1 MTRKNLKNRQWVL
14 SSRPQGMVSKD
25 NFEFRES
32 ELDELKENQMLLKNL
47 YFGFDPTQRGW
58 LNDMKSYM
66 PPVQIGEVMRSSTIS
81 QVIESNITDFIEG
94 DIVQGSFGWQEFAI
108 TDGKAGFMNASKIP
122 DNIPPTA
129 SLSVY
134 GVTGL
139 TAYFGLLNI
148 CKPLPGDTV
157 VVSAASG
164 AVGAIVGQI
173 AKIMGC
179 RVIGIAGSEEKTDY
193 CSSELNFD
201 FVINYK
207 KENVINKILE
217 YAPDGVD
224 VYFDNVGGEIS
235 DAVISNIAIGGRIA
249 ICGQISLYN
258 LEEPSMGPRM
268 GGTLLI
274 NQASMQ
280 GFLVFQIKSQYQDGL
295 IRLSDWVR
303 KGSLKYKEDI
313 IDGIENTPKAFI
325 GMMNGNNFGKL
336 LIRLNN

>member
-1 MTRKNLKNRQWVL
+1 MNKSWILHK
-14 SSRPQGMVSKD
+14 RPSGYPKSED
-25 NFEFRES
+25 FRLVES
-32 ELDELKENQMLLKNL
+32 EFPELLEGEILIESKFLSLDPYM
-47 YFGFDPTQRGW
+47 RGRM
-58 LNDMKSYM
+58 NDTKSYA
-66 PPVQIGEVMRSSTIS
+66 PSLKLGDVITGEAVGK
-81 QVIESNITDFIEG
+81 VIKSRNRKIKEG
-94 DIVQGSFGWQEFAI
+94 YFVNAHIGWQEYGK
-108 TDGKAGFMNASKIP
+108 TDGNSVRIIDPNLAPIS
-122 DNIPPTA
+122 TA
-129 SLSVY
+129 L
-134 GVTGL
+134 GILGMPGL

-164 AVGAIVGQI
+164 AVGAVVGQI

-179 RVIGIAGSEEKTDY
+179 KVIGIAGSEQKTDY

-217 YAPDGVD
+217 YAPEGVD

-258 LEEPSMGPRM
+258 LEEASMGPRM

-280 GFLVFQIKSQYQDGL
+280 GFLVFQFKSQYQDGL

-313 IDGIENTPKAFI
+313 IDGIENVPKAFI
-325 GMMNGNNFGKL
+325 GMMNGQNFGKL

>member
-1 MTRKNLKNRQWVL
+1 MNKSWILHK
-14 SSRPQGMVSKD
+14 RPYGYPKSEDFKLI
-25 NFEFRES
+25 ES
-32 ELDELKENQMLLKNL
+32 ELPELLEGEILIESKFLSL
-47 YFGFDPTQRGW
+47 DPYMRGRM
-58 LNDMKSYM
+58 NDTKSYAPSVKLGDVM
-66 PPVQIGEVMRSSTIS
+66 TGEAVGK
-81 QVIESNITDFIEG
+81 VIKSRNRKIKEG
-94 DIVQGSFGWQEFAI
+94 YFVNAHIGWQEYGK
-108 TDGKAGFMNASKIP
+108 TDGNSVRIIDPNLAPIS
-122 DNIPPTA
+122 TA
-129 SLSVY
+129 L
-134 GVTGL
+134 GVLGMPGL

-179 RVIGIAGSEEKTDY
+179 RVIGIAGSEQKIDY

-217 YAPDGVD
+217 YAPEGVD

-258 LEEPSMGPRM
+258 LEEASMGPRM

-280 GFLVFQIKSQYQDGL
+280 GFLVFQFKSQYQYGL

-313 IDGIENTPKAFI
+313 IDGIENVPKSFI
-325 GMMNGNNFGKL
+325 GMMNGKNFGKL

>member
-1 MTRKNLKNRQWVL
+1 MNKSWILHK
-14 SSRPQGMVSKD
+14 RPSGYPKSED
-25 NFEFRES
+25 FRLVES
-32 ELDELKENQMLLKNL
+32 EFPELLEGEILIESKFLSLDPYM
-47 YFGFDPTQRGW
+47 RGRM
-58 LNDMKSYM
+58 NDTKSYA
-66 PPVQIGEVMRSSTIS
+66 PSLKLGDVITGEAVGK
-81 QVIESNITDFIEG
+81 VIKSRNRKIKEG
-94 DIVQGSFGWQEFAI
+94 YFVNAHIGWQEYGK
-108 TDGKAGFMNASKIP
+108 TDGNSVRIIDPNLAPIS
-122 DNIPPTA
+122 TA
-129 SLSVY
+129 L
-134 GVTGL
+134 GILGMPGL

-164 AVGAIVGQI
+164 AVGAVVGQI

-179 RVIGIAGSEEKTDY
+179 RVIGIAGSEQKIDY

-217 YAPDGVD
+217 YAPEGVD
-224 VYFDNVGGEIS
+224 VYFDNVCGEIS

-258 LEEPSMGPRM
+258 LEEASMGPRM

-280 GFLVFQIKSQYQDGL
+280 GFLVFQFKSQYQDGL

-313 IDGIENTPKAFI
+313 IDGIENVPKAFI
-325 GMMNGNNFGKL
+325 GMMNGQNFGKL

>member
-1 MTRKNLKNRQWVL
+1 LIESKFL
-14 SSRPQGMVSKD
+14 S
-25 NFEFRES
+25 
-32 ELDELKENQMLLKNL
+32 LDPYM
-47 YFGFDPTQRGW
+47 RGRM
-58 LNDMKSYM
+58 NDTKSYAPSVKLGDVM
-66 PPVQIGEVMRSSTIS
+66 TGEAVGK
-81 QVIESNITDFIEG
+81 VIKSRNRKIKEG
-94 DIVQGSFGWQEFAI
+94 FFVNAHIGWQEYGK
-108 TDGKAGFMNASKIP
+108 TDGNSVRIIDPNLAPIS
-122 DNIPPTA
+122 TA
-129 SLSVY
+129 L
-134 GVTGL
+134 GVLGMPGL

-179 RVIGIAGSEEKTDY
+179 RVIGIAGSEQKIDY

-217 YAPDGVD
+217 YAPEGVD

-249 ICGQISLYN
+249 VCGQISLYN
-258 LEEPSMGPRM
+258 LEEASMGPRM

-280 GFLVFQIKSQYQDGL
+280 GFLVFQFKSQYQDGL

-303 KGSLKYKEDI
+303 EGLLKYKEDI
-313 IDGIENTPKAFI
+313 IDGIENVPKAFI
-325 GMMNGNNFGKL
+325 GMMNGKNFGKL

>member
-1 MTRKNLKNRQWVL
+1 MNKSWILYKRPSGYPKLEDFKLVESRQPELLQGEILIESKFL
-14 SSRPQGMVSKD
+14 S
-25 NFEFRES
+25 
-32 ELDELKENQMLLKNL
+32 LDPYM
-47 YFGFDPTQRGW
+47 RGRM
-58 LNDMKSYM
+58 NDTKSYAPSIKLGDVM
-66 PPVQIGEVMRSSTIS
+66 TGEAVGK
-81 QVIESNITDFIEG
+81 VIKSRNRKIKEG
-94 DIVQGSFGWQEFAI
+94 YFVNAHIGWQEYGKI
-108 TDGKAGFMNASKIP
+108 DGNSARIIDP
-122 DNIPPTA
+122 DLAPIST
-129 SLSVY
+129 SL
-134 GVTGL
+134 GVLGMPGL

-164 AVGAIVGQI
+164 AVGGIVGQI

-179 RVIGIAGSEEKTDY
+179 KVIGIAGSEQKIDY

-201 FVINYK
+201 YVINYK

-217 YAPDGVD
+217 YAPHGVD

-258 LEEPSMGPRM
+258 LEEASMGPRM

-280 GFLVFQIKSQYQDGL
+280 GFLVFQFKSQYQDGL
-295 IRLSDWVR
+295 IRLSEWV
-303 KGSLKYKEDI
+303 KNGSLEYKEDI
-313 IDGIENTPKAFI
+313 IDGIENAPKAFI

-336 LIRLNN
+336 LIRLDN

>member
-1 MTRKNLKNRQWVL
+1 MNKSWILHK
-14 SSRPQGMVSKD
+14 RPSGYPKSED
-25 NFEFRES
+25 FRLVES
-32 ELDELKENQMLLKNL
+32 EFPELLEGEILIESKFLSLDPYM
-47 YFGFDPTQRGW
+47 RGRM
-58 LNDMKSYM
+58 NDTKSYA
-66 PPVQIGEVMRSSTIS
+66 PSLKLGDVITGEAVGK
-81 QVIESNITDFIEG
+81 VIKSRNRKIKEG
-94 DIVQGSFGWQEFAI
+94 YFVNAHIGWQEYGK
-108 TDGKAGFMNASKIP
+108 TDGNSVRIIDPNLAPIS
-122 DNIPPTA
+122 TA
-129 SLSVY
+129 L
-134 GVTGL
+134 GILGMPGL

-164 AVGAIVGQI
+164 AVGAVVGQI

-179 RVIGIAGSEEKTDY
+179 RVIGIAGSEQKIDY

-217 YAPDGVD
+217 YAPEGVD

-258 LEEPSMGPRM
+258 LEEASMGPRM

-280 GFLVFQIKSQYQDGL
+280 GFLVFQFKSQYQDGL

-313 IDGIENTPKAFI
+313 IDGIENVPKAFI
-325 GMMNGNNFGKL
+325 WMMNGQNFGKL

>member
-1 MTRKNLKNRQWVL
+1 MNKSWILYNRP
-14 SSRPQGMVSKD
+14 SGYPKSED
-25 NFEFRES
+25 FRLVES
-32 ELDELKENQMLLKNL
+32 ELPELLEGEILIESKFLSL
-47 YFGFDPTQRGW
+47 DPYMRGRM
-58 LNDMKSYM
+58 NDTKSYA
-66 PPVQIGEVMRSSTIS
+66 PSLKLGDVITGEAVGK
-81 QVIESNITDFIEG
+81 VIKSRNRKIKEG
-94 DIVQGSFGWQEFAI
+94 YFVNAHIGWQEYGK
-108 TDGKAGFMNASKIP
+108 TDGNSVRIIDPNLAPIS
-122 DNIPPTA
+122 TA
-129 SLSVY
+129 L
-134 GVTGL
+134 GILGMPGL

-179 RVIGIAGSEEKTDY
+179 RVIGIAGSEQKIDY

-217 YAPDGVD
+217 YAPEGVD

-258 LEEPSMGPRM
+258 LEEASMGPRM

-280 GFLVFQIKSQYQDGL
+280 GFLVFQFKSQYQDGL

-313 IDGIENTPKAFI
+313 IDGIENVPKAFI
-325 GMMNGNNFGKL
+325 GMMNGKNFGKL

>member
-1 MTRKNLKNRQWVL
+1 MNKSWILHK
-14 SSRPQGMVSKD
+14 RPLGYPKSEDFKLV
-25 NFEFRES
+25 ES
-32 ELDELKENQMLLKNL
+32 ELPELLEGEILIESKFLSL
-47 YFGFDPTQRGW
+47 DPYMRGRM
-58 LNDMKSYM
+58 NDTKSYAPSVKLGDVM
-66 PPVQIGEVMRSSTIS
+66 TGEAVGK
-81 QVIESNITDFIEG
+81 VIKSRNRKIKEG
-94 DIVQGSFGWQEFAI
+94 YFVNAHIGWQEYGK
-108 TDGKAGFMNASKIP
+108 TDGNSVRIIDPNLAPIS
-122 DNIPPTA
+122 TA
-129 SLSVY
+129 L
-134 GVTGL
+134 GVLGMPGL

-148 CKPLPGDTV
+148 CKPSPGDTV

-179 RVIGIAGSEEKTDY
+179 RVIGIAGSQRKIDY

-258 LEEPSMGPRM
+258 LEEAPMGPRM
-268 GGTLLI
+268 GGALLI

-280 GFLVFQIKSQYQDGL
+280 GFLVFQFKSQYLDGL

-313 IDGIENTPKAFI
+313 IDGIENAPKAFI

>member
-1 MTRKNLKNRQWVL
+1 MNKSWILHK
-14 SSRPQGMVSKD
+14 RPSGYPKSED
-25 NFEFRES
+25 FRLVES
-32 ELDELKENQMLLKNL
+32 EFPELLEGEILIESKFLSLDP
-47 YFGFDPTQRGW
+47 YIRGRM
-58 LNDMKSYM
+58 NDTKSYA
-66 PPVQIGEVMRSSTIS
+66 PSLKLGDVITGEAVGK
-81 QVIESNITDFIEG
+81 VIKSRNRKIKEG
-94 DIVQGSFGWQEFAI
+94 YFVNAHIGWQEYGK
-108 TDGKAGFMNASKIP
+108 TDGNSVRIIDPNLAPIS
-122 DNIPPTA
+122 TA
-129 SLSVY
+129 L
-134 GVTGL
+134 GILGMPGL

-164 AVGAIVGQI
+164 AVGAVVGQI

-179 RVIGIAGSEEKTDY
+179 RVIGIAGSEQKIDY

-217 YAPDGVD
+217 YAPEGVD

-258 LEEPSMGPRM
+258 LEEASMGPRM

-280 GFLVFQIKSQYQDGL
+280 GFLVFQFKSQYQDGL

-313 IDGIENTPKAFI
+313 IDGIENVPKAFI
-325 GMMNGNNFGKL
+325 GMMNGQNFGKL

>member
-1 MTRKNLKNRQWVL
+1 MNKSWILHK
-14 SSRPQGMVSKD
+14 RPSGYPKSED
-25 NFEFRES
+25 FRLVES
-32 ELDELKENQMLLKNL
+32 EFPELLEGEILIESKFLSLDPYM
-47 YFGFDPTQRGW
+47 RGRM
-58 LNDMKSYM
+58 NDTKSYA
-66 PPVQIGEVMRSSTIS
+66 PSLKLGDVITGEAVGK
-81 QVIESNITDFIEG
+81 VIKSRNRKIKEG
-94 DIVQGSFGWQEFAI
+94 YFVNAHIGWQEYGK
-108 TDGKAGFMNASKIP
+108 TDGNSVRIIDPNLAPIS
-122 DNIPPTA
+122 TA
-129 SLSVY
+129 L
-134 GVTGL
+134 GILGMPGL

-164 AVGAIVGQI
+164 AVGAVVGQI

-179 RVIGIAGSEEKTDY
+179 RVIGIAGREQKTDY

-217 YAPDGVD
+217 YAPEGVD

-258 LEEPSMGPRM
+258 LEEASMGPRM

-280 GFLVFQIKSQYQDGL
+280 GFLVFQFKSQYQDGL

-313 IDGIENTPKAFI
+313 IDGIENVPKAFI

>member
-1 MTRKNLKNRQWVL
+1 MNKSWILHK
-14 SSRPQGMVSKD
+14 RPSGYPKSED
-25 NFEFRES
+25 FRLVDS
-32 ELDELKENQMLLKNL
+32 ELPELSEGEILIESKFLSL
-47 YFGFDPTQRGW
+47 DPYMRGRM
-58 LNDMKSYM
+58 NDTKSYA
-66 PPVQIGEVMRSSTIS
+66 PSLKLGDVITGEAVGK
-81 QVIESNITDFIEG
+81 VIKSRNRKIKEG
-94 DIVQGSFGWQEFAI
+94 YFVNAHIGWQEYGK
-108 TDGKAGFMNASKIP
+108 TDGNSVRIIDPNLAPIS
-122 DNIPPTA
+122 TA
-129 SLSVY
+129 L
-134 GVTGL
+134 GILGMPGL

-164 AVGAIVGQI
+164 AVGAVVGQI

-179 RVIGIAGSEEKTDY
+179 RVIGIAGSEQKIDY

-217 YAPDGVD
+217 YAPEGVD

-258 LEEPSMGPRM
+258 LEEASMGPRM

-280 GFLVFQIKSQYQDGL
+280 GFLVFQFKSQYQDGL

-313 IDGIENTPKAFI
+313 IDGIENVPKAFI
-325 GMMNGNNFGKL
+325 GMMNGKNFGKL
-336 LIRLNN
+336 LIRMNN

>member
-1 MTRKNLKNRQWVL
+1 MNKSWILHK
-14 SSRPQGMVSKD
+14 RPSGYPKSEDFKLV
-25 NFEFRES
+25 ES
-32 ELDELKENQMLLKNL
+32 ELPELLEGEILIESKFLSL
-47 YFGFDPTQRGW
+47 DPYMRGRM
-58 LNDMKSYM
+58 NDTKSYAPSVKLGDVM
-66 PPVQIGEVMRSSTIS
+66 TGEAVGK
-81 QVIESNITDFIEG
+81 VIKSRNRKIKEG
-94 DIVQGSFGWQEFAI
+94 YFVNAHIGWQEYGK
-108 TDGKAGFMNASKIP
+108 TDGNSARIIDPNLAPIS
-122 DNIPPTA
+122 TA
-129 SLSVY
+129 L
-134 GVTGL
+134 GVLGMPGL

-179 RVIGIAGSEEKTDY
+179 RVIGIAGSEQKIDY

-217 YAPDGVD
+217 YAPEGVD

-280 GFLVFQIKSQYQDGL
+280 GFLVFQFKSQYQDGL

-313 IDGIENTPKAFI
+313 IDGIENVPKAFI

>member
-1 MTRKNLKNRQWVL
+1 MNKSWILHK
-14 SSRPQGMVSKD
+14 RPSGYPKSAD
-25 NFEFRES
+25 FRLVES
-32 ELDELKENQMLLKNL
+32 EFPELLEGEILIESKFLSLDPYM
-47 YFGFDPTQRGW
+47 RGRM
-58 LNDMKSYM
+58 NDTKSYA
-66 PPVQIGEVMRSSTIS
+66 PSLKLGDVITGEAVGK
-81 QVIESNITDFIEG
+81 VIKSRNRKIKEG
-94 DIVQGSFGWQEFAI
+94 YFVNAHIGWQEYGK
-108 TDGKAGFMNASKIP
+108 TDGNAVRIIDPNLAPIS
-122 DNIPPTA
+122 TA
-129 SLSVY
+129 L
-134 GVTGL
+134 GILGMPGL

-164 AVGAIVGQI
+164 AVGAVVGQI

-179 RVIGIAGSEEKTDY
+179 RVIGIAGSEQKIDY

-217 YAPDGVD
+217 YAPEGVD

-258 LEEPSMGPRM
+258 LEEASMGPRM

-280 GFLVFQIKSQYQDGL
+280 GFLVFQFKSQYQDGL

-313 IDGIENTPKAFI
+313 IDGIENVPKAFI
-325 GMMNGNNFGKL
+325 GMMNGQNFGKL

>member
-1 MTRKNLKNRQWVL
+1 MIKSRNRKI
-14 SSRPQGMVSKD
+14 
-25 NFEFRES
+25 
-32 ELDELKENQMLLKNL
+32 KEG
-47 YFGFDPTQRGW
+47 YFV
-58 LNDMKSYM
+58 NAH
-66 PPVQIGEVMRSSTIS
+66 I
-81 QVIESNITDFIEG
+81 
-94 DIVQGSFGWQEFAI
+94 GWQEYGK
-108 TDGKAGFMNASKIP
+108 TDGNSVRIIDPNLAPIS
-122 DNIPPTA
+122 TA
-129 SLSVY
+129 L
-134 GVTGL
+134 GILGMPGL

-164 AVGAIVGQI
+164 AVGAVVGQI

-179 RVIGIAGSEEKTDY
+179 RVIGIAGSEQKIDY

-217 YAPDGVD
+217 YAPEGVD

-258 LEEPSMGPRM
+258 LEEASMGPRM

-280 GFLVFQIKSQYQDGL
+280 GFLVFQFKSQYQDGL

-313 IDGIENTPKAFI
+313 IDGIENVPKAFI
-325 GMMNGNNFGKL
+325 GMMNGQNFGKL

>member
-1 MTRKNLKNRQWVL
+1 MNKSWILHK
-14 SSRPQGMVSKD
+14 RPSGYPKSED
-25 NFEFRES
+25 FRLVES
-32 ELDELKENQMLLKNL
+32 EFPELLEGEILIESKFLSLDPYM
-47 YFGFDPTQRGW
+47 RGRM
-58 LNDMKSYM
+58 NDTKSYAPSVKLGDVM
-66 PPVQIGEVMRSSTIS
+66 TGEAVGK
-81 QVIESNITDFIEG
+81 VIKSRNRKIKEG
-94 DIVQGSFGWQEFAI
+94 YFVNAHIGWQEYGK
-108 TDGKAGFMNASKIP
+108 TDGNSVRIIDPNLAPIS
-122 DNIPPTA
+122 TA
-129 SLSVY
+129 L
-134 GVTGL
+134 GILGMPGL

-164 AVGAIVGQI
+164 AVGAVVGQI

-179 RVIGIAGSEEKTDY
+179 RVIGIAGSEQKIDY

-217 YAPDGVD
+217 YAPEGVD

-258 LEEPSMGPRM
+258 LEEASMGPRM

-280 GFLVFQIKSQYQDGL
+280 GFLVFQFKSQYQDGL

-313 IDGIENTPKAFI
+313 IDGIENVPKAFI
-325 GMMNGNNFGKL
+325 GMMNGQNFGKL

>member
-1 MTRKNLKNRQWVL
+1 MNKSWILHK
-14 SSRPQGMVSKD
+14 RPLGYPKSEDFKLV
-25 NFEFRES
+25 ES
-32 ELDELKENQMLLKNL
+32 ELPELLEGEILIESKFLSL
-47 YFGFDPTQRGW
+47 DPYMRGRM
-58 LNDMKSYM
+58 NDTKSYAPSVKLGDVM
-66 PPVQIGEVMRSSTIS
+66 TGEAVGK
-81 QVIESNITDFIEG
+81 VIKSRNRKIKEG
-94 DIVQGSFGWQEFAI
+94 YFVNAHIGWQEYGK
-108 TDGKAGFMNASKIP
+108 TDGNSVRIIDPNLAPIS
-122 DNIPPTA
+122 TA
-129 SLSVY
+129 L
-134 GVTGL
+134 GVLGMPGL

-179 RVIGIAGSEEKTDY
+179 RVIGIAGSQRKIDY

-258 LEEPSMGPRM
+258 LEEAPMGPRM
-268 GGTLLI
+268 GGALLI

-280 GFLVFQIKSQYQDGL
+280 GFLVFQFKSQYLDGL

-313 IDGIENTPKAFI
+313 IDGIENAPKAFI

>member
-1 MTRKNLKNRQWVL
+1 MNKSWILHK
-14 SSRPQGMVSKD
+14 RPSGYPNSEDFKLV
-25 NFEFRES
+25 ES
-32 ELDELKENQMLLKNL
+32 ELPELLEGEILIESKFLSL
-47 YFGFDPTQRGW
+47 DPYMRGRM
-58 LNDMKSYM
+58 NDTKSYAPSVKLGDVM
-66 PPVQIGEVMRSSTIS
+66 TGEAVGK
-81 QVIESNITDFIEG
+81 VIKSRNRKIKEG
-94 DIVQGSFGWQEFAI
+94 YFVNAHIGWQEYGK
-108 TDGKAGFMNASKIP
+108 TDGNSVRIIDPNLAPIS
-122 DNIPPTA
+122 TA
-129 SLSVY
+129 L
-134 GVTGL
+134 GVLGMPGL

-179 RVIGIAGSEEKTDY
+179 RVIGIAGSEQKIDY

-274 NQASMQ
+274 NQASME
-280 GFLVFQIKSQYQDGL
+280 GFLVFQFKSQYQDGL

>member
-1 MTRKNLKNRQWVL
+1 MNKSWILHK
-14 SSRPQGMVSKD
+14 RPSGYPKSED
-25 NFEFRES
+25 FRLVES
-32 ELDELKENQMLLKNL
+32 EFPELLEGEILIESKFLSLDPYM
-47 YFGFDPTQRGW
+47 RGRM
-58 LNDMKSYM
+58 NDTKSYA
-66 PPVQIGEVMRSSTIS
+66 PSLKLGDVITGEAVGK
-81 QVIESNITDFIEG
+81 VIKSRNRKIKEG
-94 DIVQGSFGWQEFAI
+94 YFVNAHIGWQEYGK
-108 TDGKAGFMNASKIP
+108 TDGNSVRIIDPNLAPIS
-122 DNIPPTA
+122 TA
-129 SLSVY
+129 L
-134 GVTGL
+134 GILGMPGL

-164 AVGAIVGQI
+164 AVGAVVGQI

-179 RVIGIAGSEEKTDY
+179 RVIGIAGSEQKIDY

-217 YAPDGVD
+217 YAPEGVD

-258 LEEPSMGPRM
+258 LEEASMGPRM

-280 GFLVFQIKSQYQDGL
+280 GFLVFQFKSQYQDGL

-313 IDGIENTPKAFI
+313 IDGIENVPKAFI

>member
-1 MTRKNLKNRQWVL
+1 MNKSWVL
-14 SSRPQGMVSKD
+14 HKRPSAYPKLEDFKLVESRQPELLQGEILIESK
-25 NFEFRES
+25 FLS
-32 ELDELKENQMLLKNL
+32 LDPYM
-47 YFGFDPTQRGW
+47 RGRM
-58 LNDMKSYM
+58 NDTKSYAPSVKLGDVM
-66 PPVQIGEVMRSSTIS
+66 TGEAVGK
-81 QVIESNITDFIEG
+81 VIKSRNRKIKEG
-94 DIVQGSFGWQEFAI
+94 YFVNAHIGWQEYGKI
-108 TDGKAGFMNASKIP
+108 DGNSARIIDP
-122 DNIPPTA
+122 DLAPIST
-129 SLSVY
+129 SL
-134 GVTGL
+134 GVLGMPGL

-164 AVGAIVGQI
+164 AVGGIVGQI

-179 RVIGIAGSEEKTDY
+179 KVIGIAGSEQKIDY

-201 FVINYK
+201 YVINYK

-217 YAPDGVD
+217 YAPHGVD

-235 DAVISNIAIGGRIA
+235 DAIISNIAIGGRIA

-258 LEEPSMGPRM
+258 LEEASMGPRM

-280 GFLVFQIKSQYQDGL
+280 GFLVFQFKSQYQDGL
-295 IRLSDWVR
+295 IRLSEWV
-303 KGSLKYKEDI
+303 KNGSLEYKEDI
-313 IDGIENTPKAFI
+313 IDGIENAPKAFI

-336 LIRLNN
+336 LIRLDN

>member
-1 MTRKNLKNRQWVL
+1 MNKSWILHK
-14 SSRPQGMVSKD
+14 RPSGYPKSED
-25 NFEFRES
+25 FRLVES
-32 ELDELKENQMLLKNL
+32 EFPELLEGEILIESKFLSLDPYM
-47 YFGFDPTQRGW
+47 RGRM
-58 LNDMKSYM
+58 NDTKSYAPSVKLGDVM
-66 PPVQIGEVMRSSTIS
+66 TGEAVGK
-81 QVIESNITDFIEG
+81 VIKSRNRKIKEG
-94 DIVQGSFGWQEFAI
+94 YFVNAHIGWQKYGK
-108 TDGKAGFMNASKIP
+108 TDGNSVRIIDPNLAPIS
-122 DNIPPTA
+122 TA
-129 SLSVY
+129 L
-134 GVTGL
+134 GVLGMPGL

-217 YAPDGVD
+217 YAPEGVD

-280 GFLVFQIKSQYQDGL
+280 GFLVFQFKSQYQDGL

-313 IDGIENTPKAFI
+313 IDGIENVPKAFI

>member
-1 MTRKNLKNRQWVL
+1 MNKSWILHK
-14 SSRPQGMVSKD
+14 RPSGYPKSED
-25 NFEFRES
+25 FRLVES
-32 ELDELKENQMLLKNL
+32 EFPELLEGEILIESKFLSLDPYM
-47 YFGFDPTQRGW
+47 RGRM
-58 LNDMKSYM
+58 NDTKSYA
-66 PPVQIGEVMRSSTIS
+66 PSLKLGDVITGEAVGK
-81 QVIESNITDFIEG
+81 VIKSRNRKIKEG
-94 DIVQGSFGWQEFAI
+94 YFVNAHIGWQEYGK
-108 TDGKAGFMNASKIP
+108 TDGNSVRIIDPNLAPIS
-122 DNIPPTA
+122 TA
-129 SLSVY
+129 L
-134 GVTGL
+134 GILGMPGL

-164 AVGAIVGQI
+164 AVGAVVGQI

-179 RVIGIAGSEEKTDY
+179 RVIGIAGSEQKIDY

-217 YAPDGVD
+217 YAPEGVD

-258 LEEPSMGPRM
+258 LEEASMGPRM
-268 GGTLLI
+268 GGNLLI

-280 GFLVFQIKSQYQDGL
+280 GFLVFQFKSQYQDGL

-313 IDGIENTPKAFI
+313 IDGIENVPKAFI
-325 GMMNGNNFGKL
+325 GMMNGQNFGKL

>member
-1 MTRKNLKNRQWVL
+1 MNKSWILHK
-14 SSRPQGMVSKD
+14 RPSGYPKSED
-25 NFEFRES
+25 FRLVES
-32 ELDELKENQMLLKNL
+32 EHPELLEGEILIESKFLSLDPYM
-47 YFGFDPTQRGW
+47 RGRM
-58 LNDMKSYM
+58 NDTKSYAPSVKLGDVM
-66 PPVQIGEVMRSSTIS
+66 TGEAVGK
-81 QVIESNITDFIEG
+81 VIKSRNRKIKEG
-94 DIVQGSFGWQEFAI
+94 YFVNAHIGWQEYGK
-108 TDGKAGFMNASKIP
+108 TDGNSVRIIDPNLAPIS
-122 DNIPPTA
+122 TA
-129 SLSVY
+129 L
-134 GVTGL
+134 GVLGMPGL

-179 RVIGIAGSEEKTDY
+179 RVIGIAGSEQKIDY

-217 YAPDGVD
+217 YAPEGVD

-258 LEEPSMGPRM
+258 LEEASMGPRM

-280 GFLVFQIKSQYQDGL
+280 GFLVFQFKSQYQDGL

-313 IDGIENTPKAFI
+313 IDGIENVPKAFI

>member
-1 MTRKNLKNRQWVL
+1 MNKSWILHNRP
-14 SSRPQGMVSKD
+14 SGYPKSED
-25 NFEFRES
+25 FRLVES
-32 ELDELKENQMLLKNL
+32 ELPELLEGEILIESKFLSL
-47 YFGFDPTQRGW
+47 DPYMRGRM
-58 LNDMKSYM
+58 NDTKSYAPSVKLGDVM
-66 PPVQIGEVMRSSTIS
+66 TGEAVGK
-81 QVIESNITDFIEG
+81 VIKSRNRKIKEG
-94 DIVQGSFGWQEFAI
+94 FFVNAHIGWQEYGK
-108 TDGKAGFMNASKIP
+108 TDGNSVRIIDPNLAPIS
-122 DNIPPTA
+122 TA
-129 SLSVY
+129 L
-134 GVTGL
+134 GVLGMPGL

-179 RVIGIAGSEEKTDY
+179 RVIGIAGSEQKIDY

-217 YAPDGVD
+217 YAPEGVD

-249 ICGQISLYN
+249 VCGQISLYN
-258 LEEPSMGPRM
+258 LEEASMGPRM

-280 GFLVFQIKSQYQDGL
+280 GFLVFQFKSQYQDGL

-303 KGSLKYKEDI
+303 EGLLKYKEDI
-313 IDGIENTPKAFI
+313 IDGIENVPKAFI
-325 GMMNGNNFGKL
+325 GMMNGKNFGKL

>member
-1 MTRKNLKNRQWVL
+1 M
-14 SSRPQGMVSKD
+14 
-25 NFEFRES
+25 
-32 ELDELKENQMLLKNL
+32 
-47 YFGFDPTQRGW
+47 RGRM
-58 LNDMKSYM
+58 NDTKSYA
-66 PPVQIGEVMRSSTIS
+66 PSLKLGDVITGEAVGK
-81 QVIESNITDFIEG
+81 VIKSRNRKIKEG
-94 DIVQGSFGWQEFAI
+94 YFVNAHIGWQEYGK
-108 TDGKAGFMNASKIP
+108 TDGNSVRIIDPNLAPIS
-122 DNIPPTA
+122 TA
-129 SLSVY
+129 L
-134 GVTGL
+134 GILGMPGL

-164 AVGAIVGQI
+164 AVGAVVGQI

-179 RVIGIAGSEEKTDY
+179 RVIGIAGSEQKIDY

-217 YAPDGVD
+217 YAPEGVD

-258 LEEPSMGPRM
+258 LEEASMGPRM

-280 GFLVFQIKSQYQDGL
+280 GFLVFQFKSQYQDGL

-313 IDGIENTPKAFI
+313 IDGIENVPKAFI
-325 GMMNGNNFGKL
+325 GMMNGKNFGKL